1 MVIRSNGDMSIT
13 TSRDL
18 YIGVND
24 KTSKNAGDKAT
35 RGTGSVCIDG
45 SVLLLNSDNYIK
57 ATSGSIGLYGY
68 SGTTGAGM
76 LITPNTTSISSQE
89 LYLNTGSVFVGALR
103 GSGKVTIGNTDKQFT
118 VSVGTGAGVLHVRG
132 HLQCRDITAAGTL
145 MVSGAL
151 GANSY
156 MVLG

>member
-132 HLQCRDITAAGTL
+132 QLQCRDITAAGTL

-156 MVLG
+156 MELG